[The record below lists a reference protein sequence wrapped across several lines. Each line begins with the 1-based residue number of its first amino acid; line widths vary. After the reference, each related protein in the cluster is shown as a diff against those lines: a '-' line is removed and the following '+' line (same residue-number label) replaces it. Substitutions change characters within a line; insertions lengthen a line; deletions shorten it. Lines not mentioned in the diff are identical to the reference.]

1 MNKSIHGLIVCA
13 QRFGSARFRK
23 SVLFRIS
30 AFFLL
35 VIAGCSAALVLFSR
49 TYTYFQ
55 ENISFQQI
63 DNVFFKENILLVI
76 PYEAKHI
83 SYRAGFAGF
92 PLHISFNSNMN
103 IDEYENFLVEN
114 NVKIIKIEPITKEKT
129 AVFYN
134 PQKQLLQMKSGF
146 CIDAT
151 IILSNQKRF
160 IKIYNDHKQKLYY
173 ILIK

>member
-1 MNKSIHGLIVCA
+1 
-13 QRFGSARFRK
+13 
-23 SVLFRIS
+23 
-30 AFFLL
+30 
-35 VIAGCSAALVLFSR
+35 
-49 TYTYFQ
+49 
-55 ENISFQQI
+55 
-63 DNVFFKENILLVI
+63 
-76 PYEAKHI
+76 
-83 SYRAGFAGF
+83 
-92 PLHISFNSNMN
+92 MN